1 MVPGK
6 YHYSM
11 PSRAAIVDL
20 GSNTSRL
27 VIYEYEPGKWFN
39 LTDEVREVVRLREG
53 MGNTNVLRGAAIE
66 RSLNALRMFR
76 TLCNVVGV
84 EDITA
89 VTTSAVRDAEN
100 RESFLA
106 RVKADTGWEL
116 RILSGEEEGYYGAL
130 GAINSTGLREGF
142 VVDMGG
148 GSAQVTEV
156 RGGFPGRCVSLPL
169 GALRLTELFLAAEE
183 VSIEQVEALQGFV
196 QEQLAP
202 LDWFRAGSGNELVII
217 GGTIR
222 NLAQIDQEKYAYPLD
237 SVHAYRF
244 PAENLHAISDH
255 LWRVPCKKRHAVPGL
270 RADRADIIH
279 AGALT
284 YSVIFDHSGF
294 DSAAVSR
301 YGLREGMFCERFLS
315 DRPRPVIDDLR
326 RFSVL
331 SLGRTFAGNEA
342 HSRHVAH
349 LSLRMFDDLYPAHK
363 LDADYRELL
372 WAAGMLH
379 DVGTAIGYDYHHHH
393 SSYIVL
399 NHTLPGYTPRE
410 LALISLLCR
419 YHRNKGKPKPRGLA
433 SLLLQPDKRALRI
446 LAGILRLCEYL
457 ERGRRR
463 VIRDLRCH
471 LDEEN
476 KWVQIEAL
484 ADSDAKMELWDAG
497 RNIDVLKRA
506 LKMQVELVAG
516 VWHPED
522 LDSSGGGGLS
532 NEGIPAPSL
541 TQTDR

>member
-1 MVPGK
+1 
-6 YHYSM
+6 M
-11 PSRAAIVDL
+11 PQRAAIIDL
-20 GSNTSRL
+20 GSNTTRL

-39 LTDEVREVVRLREG
+39 MTDEVREVVRLREG
-53 MGNTNVLRGAAIE
+53 MGHTNVLRRAAID

-76 TLCNVVGV
+76 TLCNAVGV
-84 EDITA
+84 EDVTV

-106 RVKADTGWEL
+106 HAEADTGWRL

-148 GSAQVTEV
+148 GSAQVTEI
-156 RGGFPGRCVSLPL
+156 RDGFPGRRVSLPL
-169 GALRLTELFLAAEE
+169 GALRLKELFFETE
-183 VSIEQVEALQGFV
+183 VSGEQVEALRDFV
-196 QEQLAP
+196 REQLSP
-202 LDWFRAGSGNELVII
+202 LDWFRAGPGDDLVII

-222 NLAQIDQEKYAYPLD
+222 NLTQIDQAKCEYPLD

-244 PAENLHAISDH
+244 AAKNLHTISDT
-255 LWRVPCKKRHAVPGL
+255 LWRIPCEKRHTVPGL

-279 AGALT
+279 AGALA
-284 YSVIFDHSGF
+284 YSAILDHSGF
-294 DSAAVSR
+294 DSAAISR
-301 YGLREGMFCERFLS
+301 YGLREGVFCERFLA
-315 DRPRPVIDDLR
+315 DQARPVIDDLR
-326 RFSVL
+326 RFSVI
-331 SLGRTFAGNEA
+331 SLGRTFAGNED

-349 LSLRMFDDLYPAHK
+349 LSLRMFDDLRPIHK
-363 LDADYRELL
+363 LDANYRELL

-379 DVGTAIGYDYHHHH
+379 DIGTAIGYDYHHHH

-419 YHRNKGKPKPRGLA
+419 YHRNKGKPKPRRLV
-433 SLLLQPDKRALRI
+433 SLLLPPDKRALRI

-471 LDEEN
+471 LDEED
-476 KWVQIEAL
+476 KWVQIETL
-484 ADSDAKMELWDAG
+484 ADSDAEMELWDAR
-497 RNIDVLKRA
+497 RNVDVLEHA

-516 VWHPED
+516 IWRPRNSD
-522 LDSSGGGGLS
+522 PSGESTAEPL
-532 NEGIPAPSL
+532 
-541 TQTDR
+541 

>member
-1 MVPGK
+1 
-6 YHYSM
+6 M
-11 PSRAAIVDL
+11 PLRAAIIDL

-39 LTDEVREVVRLREG
+39 MTDEVREVVRLREG

-76 TLCNVVGV
+76 TLCSVVNV
-84 EDITA
+84 EDVIA

-100 RESFLA
+100 RDSFLA
-106 RVKADTGWEL
+106 RVEADTGWKL

-130 GAINSTGLREGF
+130 GAVNSTGLQEGF
-142 VVDMGG
+142 VADMGG
-148 GSAQVTEV
+148 GSAQITEV
-156 RGGFPGRCVSLPL
+156 RNGLPGRCVSLPL
-169 GALRLTELFLAAEE
+169 GALRLTELFLDTEE
-183 VSIEQVEALQGFV
+183 VTLEQVEALREFV
-196 QEQLAP
+196 REQLAP
-202 LDWFRAGSGNELVII
+202 LDWFRMRSGDDLVMI

-222 NLAQIDQEKYAYPLD
+222 NLAKIDQEKHEYPLD

-244 PAENLHAISDH
+244 PAENLHAISDR
-255 LWRVPCKKRHAVPGL
+255 LWRIPCEKRHAVPGL

-279 AGALT
+279 AGALA
-284 YSVIFDHSGF
+284 YSMILDHGGF
-294 DSAAVSR
+294 DSAAISR
-301 YGLREGMFCERFLS
+301 YGLREGVFCERFLA
-315 DRPRPVIDDLR
+315 DRPQPIIRDLR
-326 RFSVL
+326 EFSVL
-331 SLGRTFAGNEA
+331 SLGRTFAGNEP

-349 LSLRMFDDLYPAHK
+349 LALRMFDDLSPAHE
-363 LDADYRELL
+363 LDADYRDLL

-379 DVGTAIGYDYHHHH
+379 DIGTAIGYDYHHLH

-419 YHRNKGKPKPRGLA
+419 YHRNKGKPKPRRLI
-433 SLLLQPDKRALRI
+433 SLLLPQDKRALRI
-446 LAGILRLCEYL
+446 LAGILRLSEYL

-497 RNIDVLKRA
+497 RNVDVLERA
-506 LKMQVELVAG
+506 LKIQVELVAG
-516 VWHPED
+516 VWRPENSD
-522 LDSSGGGGLS
+522 PPNKENLHH
-532 NEGIPAPSL
+532 PSL

>member
-1 MVPGK
+1 
-6 YHYSM
+6 M
-11 PSRAAIVDL
+11 PQRAAIIDL
-20 GSNTSRL
+20 GSNTTRL

-53 MGNTNVLRGAAIE
+53 MGNTNVLRGVAID

-76 TLCNVVGV
+76 TLCNVVEV
-84 EDITA
+84 EDVTV

-100 RESFLA
+100 RDSFLA
-106 RVKADTGWEL
+106 RAKTDTGWDL

-156 RGGFPGRCVSLPL
+156 RDGFPQRCVSLPL
-169 GALRLTELFLAAEE
+169 GALRLTELFLSAQEE
-183 VSIEQVEALQGFV
+183 VSIEKVSALQGFV
-196 QEQLAP
+196 REQLAP
-202 LDWFRAGSGNELVII
+202 LDWFQAGADDELVMI

-222 NLAQIDQEKYAYPLD
+222 NLAQIDQERRKYPLD
-237 SVHAYRF
+237 SVHAYEF
-244 PAENLHAISDH
+244 PAENLHIISDH
-255 LWRVPCKKRHAVPGL
+255 LWRIPSKKRHNVPGL
-270 RADRADIIH
+270 RLDRADIIH
-279 AGALT
+279 AGALAF
-284 YSVIFDHSGF
+284 SVIFKHSGF
-294 DSAAVSR
+294 RSATISR
-301 YGLREGMFCERFLS
+301 YGLREGVFCEHFLADQS
-315 DRPRPVIDDLR
+315 RPIIDDLR
-326 RFSVL
+326 RFSVF
-331 SLGRTFAGNEA
+331 SLARAFAGNEA
-342 HSRHVAH
+342 HSRHVAY
-349 LSLRMFDDLYPAHK
+349 LALRMFDDLLPIHK
-363 LDADYRELL
+363 LDARYRDLL
-372 WAAGMLH
+372 WAAGILH
-379 DVGTAIGYDYHHHH
+379 DVGTTIGYDYHHHH

-419 YHRNKGKPKPRGLA
+419 YHRSKGKPKPRRLV
-433 SLLLQPDKRALRI
+433 SLLLRKDKRALRI

-497 RNIDVLKRA
+497 RNIDVLEQA
-506 LKMQVELVAG
+506 LKTQVELVAG
-516 VWHPED
+516 VWHAEESGFSNGS
-522 LDSSGGGGLS
+522 LSAVSQMGDS
-532 NEGIPAPSL
+532 E
-541 TQTDR
+541 

>member
-1 MVPGK
+1 
-6 YHYSM
+6 M
-11 PSRAAIVDL
+11 PQRAAIIDL
-20 GSNTSRL
+20 GSNTTRL

-53 MGNTNVLRGAAIE
+53 MGNTNVLRKAAID

-76 TLCNVVGV
+76 TLCSAVGV
-84 EDITA
+84 DDVTV

-100 RESFLA
+100 RESFLDRA
-106 RVKADTGWEL
+106 EADTGWRL

-156 RGGFPGRCVSLPL
+156 RDGFPGRCVSLPL
-169 GALRLTELFLAAEE
+169 GALRLTELFLGTEE
-183 VSIEQVEALQGFV
+183 VSDEQVAALRDFV
-196 QEQLAP
+196 REQLSS
-202 LDWFRAGSGNELVII
+202 LDWFRAESGDDLVII

-222 NLAQIDQEKYAYPLD
+222 NLTQIDQAKHEYPLD

-244 PAENLHAISDH
+244 SARNLHVIGDD
-255 LWRVPCKKRHAVPGL
+255 LWRIPYKKRHTVPGL

-279 AGALT
+279 AGALAH
-284 YSVIFDHSGF
+284 SVILDHSGF
-294 DSAAVSR
+294 DFATISR
-301 YGLREGMFCERFLS
+301 YGLREGVFCERFLA
-315 DRPRPVIDDLR
+315 DRPRPIIDDLR
-326 RFSVL
+326 RFSVI
-331 SLGRTFAGNEA
+331 SLGRTFAGDEA

-349 LSLRMFDDLYPAHK
+349 LSLRMFDDLHPVHE
-363 LDADYRELL
+363 LDANYRELL

-379 DVGTAIGYDYHHHH
+379 DIGTAIGYDYHHHH

-419 YHRNKGKPKPRGLA
+419 YHRNKGKPKPRRLA
-433 SLLLQPDKRALRI
+433 SLLFPPDKRALRI
-446 LAGILRLCEYL
+446 LTGILRLCEYL

-471 LDEEN
+471 PDKEN

-497 RNIDVLKRA
+497 RNVDVLERA

-516 VWHPED
+516 VWRPENSD
-522 LDSSGGGGLS
+522 PSG
-532 NEGIPAPSL
+532 EGASESL
-541 TQTDR
+541 HA